1 MALVLRNVK
10 GSRLT
15 FTELDGN
22 FTYLQGLDLSG
33 VTFNSGSG
41 LLTLTRNNGG
51 TLSTTISG
59 LTSTDQFVSGGT
71 FNISTDN
78 IDFVGNSTDTTFSVD
93 LSPLISTV
101 SGDTYVIS
109 GNADAGN
116 QTLTFTNNSGGTF
129 NVTNAAALFSDND
142 INVTGG
148 TYNPTSGC
156 VTFVTNSGTT
166 FDVCGFLTGM
176 TDTYVTGYTYNNANT
191 FTISRTDGASLSASF
206 DTVTGLTSTG
216 NVTITG
222 TSKTLTINDYSLP
235 VSGGTE
241 GEVMVMDAVTGNL
254 KFHHGERLDLQVRND
269 EGANLDAGTPVYSKG
284 EIGGS
289 LRILVGKAD
298 ASDPTK
304 MPTIGI
310 LAQDLNTTSNKDG
323 YAVVTGVLNENIT
336 PTNSPGLA
344 DGDIVYVCSGG
355 TLTTTKPIGTDL
367 IQNVGIVLKTNGTI
381 IQGLKV
387 SAIGRTNDV
396 PNIQENYF
404 WLGDS
409 DGVAT
414 PTNFTSAVSSS
425 FTGNTSGTCI
435 SDLWVS
441 NIHSCSPL
449 NINPNDEGNI
459 YFGSSS
465 GVTINVGSES
475 LSVGASGFTN
485 YKLWVKDS
493 ASDVQAKLESDAG
506 YSRFI
511 IDSQNTNDSILQF
524 NEDNTRRWQIAVDG
538 TDDKIKFTRGDIT
551 AGSITPA
558 LAIDTSDYVGLGLE
572 PSFKLDVFLDEEAAG
587 STETTILNLN
597 HDVGTDLDSQKLL
610 VSFNLDDANTNGIP
624 QVQIG
629 AEVGENGDGGTQTKE
644 GSGSFIVHTA
654 SGNTTTTNVI
664 SEKMRVDYR
673 GNVGI
678 GETSPSAKLHL
689 GNPLTGQPS
698 MKIGRVSGQPSV
710 KSTGGW
716 FIADSSGTGSAL
728 NYYTSD
734 NVILAYGGGDVGI
747 GTSSPTENLHVT
759 GNTRIDGGLILNTVG
774 GTTPITNLGIDAS
787 GNVVSGTTGGGG
799 ASVLNDLT
807 DVSILGSGIN
817 WSFFKN
823 GITPDGAP
831 VTGTF
836 SGNRNVALSPY
847 ALYSITSGED
857 NISMG
862 YQSMFSLTS
871 GVDNVAFGDSAL
883 RTNSTGSYN
892 IAIGRRALFPVT
904 GTGNIGIGQQAG
916 TTISTGTYNTII
928 GYQTDFGSNEITTGD
943 YNISIGM
950 FVGTE
955 DGTADGRFTLGTGHI
970 SPRYLMAGDFGT
982 AGQAKLGIN
991 LGGTGSGNKQSPN
1004 QPTAT
1009 LHVKGQSNTDST
1021 VNFLIQNGDGDQIM
1035 RLADSGENVFIGLN
1049 AGDSATAASGINN
1062 ICIGKNAGTDIT
1074 THDNNVL
1081 IGYQAGTNVIS
1092 NNNIMLGYRAG
1103 EAVTSSTGNI
1113 FMGYDSGKD
1122 QTENGT
1128 TAIGYESAR
1137 NINGREN
1144 TVLGYQAL
1152 KGNGSSLAAW
1162 RNVAIGY
1169 QALTVITTGD
1179 NNVAVGLNAGDS
1191 ISTGSNNTFIGD
1203 AADGNATADNQIGI
1217 GAGVTVA
1224 GANTIDLGNASITT
1238 ANIPVA
1244 WTVTSD
1250 SRTKKDILTCDLGLD
1265 FVNALL
1271 PKKYKRLH
1279 PADYPDQIK
1288 ERRYKSGGKNYDDA
1302 TGQPIKDYY
1311 EPHHDENTYG
1321 YEYGLVAQDV
1331 KSLMDGNSTFNEFSG
1346 WKEEVDGTQGLQYQT
1361 FIPPIIKAI
1370 QELDDKV
1377 GGGSGS
1383 GVAKKVITDT
1393 FVGDTPKTLQHNLN
1407 DEDVIVQVWDAS
1419 NELITPNAVLV
1430 QNNNEISVEVSQSG
1444 TYTVII
1450 TGGILNGVILTGT
1463 TSSGGSGGTDG
1474 FTGAT
1479 KNGVSVNTDVRHNL
1493 NLIEGPNIS
1502 LNVLDNQSND
1512 SVDVTISA
1520 EADQYSA
1527 TTVNS
1532 GVITWD
1538 TAVSTQFEVTLTEN
1552 ATLNLEGLIS
1562 GQYGTMIVT
1571 QDNTGG
1577 RTLTLGTVNGGAG
1590 SHKVVNGG
1598 GGELV
1603 LTVNPNAIDIIS
1615 FTYNGTNLYWTV
1627 GNDYT

>member
-71 FNISTDN
+71 FNTGTDN

-93 LSPLISTV
+93 LSSLISTV

-156 VTFVTNSGTT
+156 VTFSTNSGST
-166 FDVCGFLTGM
+166 FNICGFLTGM
-176 TDTYVTGYTYNNANT
+176 TDTYVTGGTLNISNELILDLSNGSSASAIDLSALVTDELNELIDANT
-191 FTISRTDGASLSASF
+191 NSNSVVLANQGAGVAATAGTGDGNFVALNGALS
-206 DTVTGLTSTG
+206 GSTG
-216 NVTITG
+216 NDNIVIGRNAAKNKIGAAHNIVMGLNALGSVSTSSPTKNIMIGYRTG
-222 TSKTLTINDYSLP
+222 FNLYSNTENIMIGYQAGDTTTSNDYSTIIGSYAGLYQYGDYQTIIGYRAGQDDTGY
-235 VSGGTE
+235 GGTTGYPTLLGAYAGYNVVGIGNIAIGYE
-241 GEVMVMDAVTGNL
+241 AGYNKSAVTQYSGTNNIILGNGVL
-254 KFHHGERLDLQVRND
+254 LNASGTTRQFVVGGLDRYLLSGDYNTTDRTKLGVNISNNIPTANLQV
-269 EGANLDAGTPVYSKG
+269 KG
-284 EIGGS
+284 H
-289 LRILVGKAD
+289 
-298 ASDPTK
+298 ASDPT
-304 MPTIGI
+304 T
-310 LAQDLNTTSNKDG
+310 LLVQDGSN
-323 YAVVTGVLNENIT
+323 
-336 PTNSPGLA
+336 NSLLLL
-344 DGDIVYVCSGG
+344 D
-355 TLTTTKPIGTDL
+355 
-367 IQNVGIVLKTNGTI
+367 NVG
-381 IQGLKV
+381 
-387 SAIGRTNDV
+387 
-396 PNIQENYF
+396 
-404 WLGDS
+404 
-409 DGVAT
+409 
-414 PTNFTSAVSSS
+414 
-425 FTGNTSGTCI
+425 
-435 SDLWVS
+435 
-441 NIHSCSPL
+441 
-449 NINPNDEGNI
+449 
-459 YFGSSS
+459 
-465 GVTINVGSES
+465 
-475 LSVGASGFTN
+475 
-485 YKLWVKDS
+485 
-493 ASDVQAKLESDAG
+493 
-506 YSRFI
+506 
-511 IDSQNTNDSILQF
+511 
-524 NEDNTRRWQIAVDG
+524 
-538 TDDKIKFTRGDIT
+538 
-551 AGSITPA
+551 
-558 LAIDTSDYVGLGLE
+558 
-572 PSFKLDVFLDEEAAG
+572 
-587 STETTILNLN
+587 
-597 HDVGTDLDSQKLL
+597 
-610 VSFNLDDANTNGIP
+610 
-624 QVQIG
+624 
-629 AEVGENGDGGTQTKE
+629 
-644 GSGSFIVHTA
+644 
-654 SGNTTTTNVI
+654 
-664 SEKMRVDYR
+664 
-673 GNVGI
+673 
-678 GETSPSAKLHL
+678 
-689 GNPLTGQPS
+689 
-698 MKIGRVSGQPSV
+698 
-710 KSTGGW
+710 
-716 FIADSSGTGSAL
+716 
-728 NYYTSD
+728 
-734 NVILAYGGGDVGI
+734 
-747 GTSSPTENLHVT
+747 NLHVT
-759 GNTRIDGGLILNTVG
+759 GR
-774 GTTPITNLGIDAS
+774 TTTENFTMLSGATADYVLTSDAS
-787 GNVVSGTTGGGG
+787 GNARWAASSGGGTMSFTVEGDNGTPFLITSGDTLEFVGLTGIDIGVSDPEVRVAIDYNGADSFIMAATNGTGITVDGANDKLVLYDDDAAEVKYINVDQISGGGG
-799 ASVLNDLT
+799 CTDLDCLT
-807 DVSILGSGIN
+807 DCVTNATSMWLGSTSGSGNYNTALGIQALDAVAIATGYN
-817 WSFFKN
+817 TAVGYKAASAVNVAYGMNVAMGYEAMGNANADSQYNTCVGTQAGQDMDSGNEYNSFFGYQTGKGSGTSSGSRNAGVGATTLTAFSTGGYNSGIGYGALAAVTTGNGNTGLGYLCGN
-823 GITPDGAP
+823 GIT
-831 VTGTF
+831 
-836 SGNRNVALSPY
+836 
-847 ALYSITSGED
+847 E
-857 NISMG
+857 
-862 YQSMFSLTS
+862 
-871 GVDNVAFGDSAL
+871 
-883 RTNSTGSYN
+883 
-892 IAIGRRALFPVT
+892 
-904 GTGNIGIGQQAG
+904 
-916 TTISTGTYNTII
+916 
-928 GYQTDFGSNEITTGD
+928 GD
-943 YNISIGM
+943 YNIVMGYDSDVVADADYQMAIG
-950 FVGTE
+950 FQVAT
-955 DGTADGRFTLGTGHI
+955 TQASSLFLGRSGIGLLH
-970 SPRYLMAGDFGT
+970 GDFAT
-982 AGQAKLGIN
+982 AAQTKLGIN
-991 LGGTGSGNKQSPN
+991 LGNTFSA
-1004 QPTAT
+1004 PTAT

-1035 RLADSGENVFIGLN
+1035 RLADSGENILIGYA
-1049 AGDSATAASGINN
+1049 AGDSITPTSGLNN
-1062 ICIGKNAGTDIT
+1062 ICIGYNAGTAIT
-1074 THDNNVL
+1074 TADNNVIIGAYAGSDASYNVSGSIL
-1081 IGYQAGTNVIS
+1081 IGYGAGQNLQFAGATANVYIGYQAGNQNDDWQYGTY
-1092 NNNIMLGYRAG
+1092 MGYRAG
-1103 EAVTSSTGNI
+1103 RRIEGGN
-1113 FMGYDSGKD
+1113 
-1122 QTENGT
+1122 NV
-1128 TAIGYESAR
+1128 AIGAEALEGGVDNAGAFDSTA
-1137 NINGREN
+1137 
-1144 TVLGYQAL
+1144 LGYQAL
-1152 KGNGSSLAAW
+1152 
-1162 RNVAIGY
+1162 RNV
-1169 QALTVITTGD
+1169 TTGD
-1179 NNVAVGLNAGDS
+1179 DNTAVGYQAGDS
-1191 ISTGSNNTFIGD
+1191 ISTGANNIFIGHG
-1203 AADGNATADNQIGI
+1203 ADGNATADNQIGI
-1217 GAGVTVA
+1217 GQGVTVA

-1302 TGQPIKDYY
+1302 TSQAIKDYY

-1346 WKEEVDGTQGLQYQT
+1346 WKEEIDGTQGLQYQT

-1377 GGGSGS
+1377 GSGSGS

-1532 GVITWD
+1532 GVINWD

-1577 RTLTLGTVNGGAG
+1577 RTLTLGTVNGGVG

-1603 LTVNPNAIDIIS
+1603 LTVNANAIDIIS